1 MLRCYD
7 LHQKEVINIRTAEK
21 LGFIDDV
28 DIDLE
33 TGNIISIIVPKHRFF
48 FFKRD
53 DYLIPWHDI
62 VMVGNSLV
70 LVDFGEPEEALT
82 NS

>member
-33 TGNIISIIVPKHRFF
+33 TGNIISLIVPKRRFC

-53 DYLIPWHDI
+53 DYTIPWHDI
-62 VMVGNSLV
+62 VMVGNSIV
-70 LVDFGEPEEALT
+70 LVDYGVIEELQ
-82 NS
+82 